1 MKPQFALA
9 GSLTNATQVGGV
21 WETAQLSMTVMDKE
35 GIYLLSNV
43 AVGDIVNID
52 SSAYEGG
59 LVAPYRVTNIVSRSG
74 TALVVN
80 ATFNEAGAA
89 PDLSWCIGASVV
101 VGRAGAKGSMPVVAP
116 GVQGLGDKLPFALL
130 DQSLRGAVI
139 PKGATAV
146 TFANG
151 KVAGLTVG
159 TNVYVFTYG
168 ANGLTSVTKNG
179 AAYFSVTYASGV
191 PTAVVFA

>member
-21 WETAQLSMTVMDKE
+21 WETAQLSMTVMDRE

-43 AVGDIVNID
+43 TVGDIVSID
-52 SSAYEGG
+52 FSAYEGG
-59 LVAPYRVTNIVSRSG
+59 LVAAYRVTSIVSRSG

-80 ATFNEAGAA
+80 ATFNETGAA

-101 VGRAGAKGSMPVVAP
+101 VGRVGAKGSMPVVAP

-130 DQSLRGAVI
+130 DQSLRGAVSNSSVTGI
-139 PKGATAV
+139 TFTNGQVTGWTVGGATYA
-146 TFANG
+146 A
-151 KVAGLTVG
+151 
-159 TNVYVFTYG
+159 TYG
-168 ANGLTSVTKNG
+168 ANGLTSITKGGQPFMTVTYTNG
-179 AAYFSVTYASGV
+179 LPTAVTYA
-191 PTAVVFA
+191 